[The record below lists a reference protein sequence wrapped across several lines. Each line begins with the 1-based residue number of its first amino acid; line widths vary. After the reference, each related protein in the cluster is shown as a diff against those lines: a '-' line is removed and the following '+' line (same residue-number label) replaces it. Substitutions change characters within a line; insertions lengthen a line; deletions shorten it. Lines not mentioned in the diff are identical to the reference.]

1 MKIELSDQQLQV
13 IDQALQQL
21 PYNVAA
27 PLIGHIN
34 QQKMKQ
40 AGMVTLEVQSPLSWG
55 SDSSE
60 EWQRSHL
67 KCSSM
72 IINSDERLMK
82 NINLTS
88 EMDKQLMT
96 CKAEGKRMG
105 RATC

>member
-27 PLIGHIN
+27 PLLDHIN
-34 QQKMKQ
+34 QQKMKR
-40 AGMVTLEVQSPLSWG
+40 AGMVTLEVQRPLSWVG
-55 SDSSE
+55 DASE
-60 EWQRSHL
+60 KWQRNHL
-67 KCSSM
+67 NCGSM

-88 EMDKQLMT
+88 EMEKQLMT
-96 CKAEGKRMG
+96 CKAQGKRMG
-105 RATC
+105 YATC